1 VSKNRGRNG
10 CIEELVTNRVRD
22 EIFSDNNDKNIMQIG
37 LVGLGKMGFN
47 LALNMKRKGHDVIA
61 YDINETVLKAIGS
74 HGIATVSS
82 LVDLAEQLPSKR
94 VIWLM
99 IPAGNLVDNAIDTLK
114 PLMSVGDIIIDGGN
128 SNYNDSIRRARE
140 LEALQINYLDC
151 GTSGGT
157 EGALNGVCAMIG
169 GNRFAFNFCEPL
181 FKDIAVENGYLYC
194 GKSGAGHFVKM
205 IHNGIEYG
213 MMQAIAEGFEVME
226 KSEFNLDLEKVA
238 RVWNHGSVVRSWLM
252 ELTENAL
259 RKDPGLKTIKGI
271 MHSSGEG
278 KWTLDHALEHQI
290 ATPVIALSLLMRYR
304 SKEEDTFAGKIVA
317 ALRNEFGGHA
327 VEKK

>member
-1 VSKNRGRNG
+1 
-10 CIEELVTNRVRD
+10 
-22 EIFSDNNDKNIMQIG
+22 MQIG

-47 LALNMKRKGHDVIA
+47 LALNIHKHQHEVIA
-61 YDINETVLKAIGS
+61 YDLNTASVKS
-74 HGIATVSS
+74 IAEKGVKTASS
-82 LVDLAEQLPSKR
+82 LDAMAKSLTGRK

-99 IPAGNLVDNAIDTLK
+99 IPAGTVVDQTIVVLKKNLK
-114 PLMSVGDIIIDGGN
+114 GGDIIIDGGN
-128 SNYNDSIRRARE
+128 SMYKDSVRRAKE
-140 LEALQINYLDC
+140 LEADGIHFLDC

-157 EGALNGVCAMIG
+157 EGALHGVCAMIG
-169 GNRFAFNFCEPL
+169 GDGEAFTYCEPL
-181 FKDIAVENGYLYC
+181 FKDIAVQNGYLYC
-194 GKSGAGHFVKM
+194 GPSGSGHFVKM

-213 MMQAIAEGFEVME
+213 MMQSIAEGFEVME
-226 KSEFNLDLEKVA
+226 KSEFGLNLKEVA

-259 RKDPGLKTIKGI
+259 MKDPKLETIKGV

-278 KWTLDHALEHQI
+278 KWTLETALEKQI
-290 ATPVIALSLLMRYR
+290 ATPVIALSLMMRYR
-304 SKEEDTFAGKIVA
+304 SLQDDTFSGKIVA